1 MFKEYNE
8 MMDELNKD
16 KDKPLAVY
24 NMDGSVR

>member
-16 KDKPLAVY
+16 KDKVLPVY
-24 NMDGSVR
+24 NMDGSIR